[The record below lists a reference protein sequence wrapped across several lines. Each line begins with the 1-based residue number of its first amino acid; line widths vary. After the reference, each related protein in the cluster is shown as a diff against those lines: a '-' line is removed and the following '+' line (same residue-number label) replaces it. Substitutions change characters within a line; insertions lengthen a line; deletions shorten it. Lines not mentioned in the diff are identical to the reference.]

1 MAWIRRWPVWSLRR
15 PAVVMVIV
23 IEVVTA
29 LVTAAVVLRLPIHRH
44 DWVIFAVLGVGSILH
59 MELVRGVERIREGTR
74 AHTPHM
80 DLKSVWTFAGLLL
93 LPPALS
99 IGLVV
104 VTCLHNR
111 LRVDTLQT
119 FRWLYSSCVVVLA
132 SEASAAVLY
141 AGLPAGLYPGLPT
154 SWNGVAV
161 IILAGAMR
169 WLVNLALVV
178 AIIFMSSPKVTSR
191 DATGGFDN
199 NLVEMAGLALGA
211 VAALVMVHD
220 PWFLVLILPPLL
232 VLHRS
237 LLLRKYELASRVD
250 SKTGLSNAMHW
261 SELARGELARAERQQ
276 TAAGVLMLDLDH
288 FKRVNDTYG
297 HLTGDAVLKAV
308 SEALRKES
316 RDYDLVG
323 RFGGEEFMIL
333 TPNIDP
339 LDLGSVAERFR
350 RCIGN
355 ISVTSPDTHEQVTVT
370 ASAGVAAYPQSGC
383 DLDEL
388 LLAADAALYRAKED
402 GRNRSCFA
410 PSASADRLPRARQP
424 EEQ

>member
-1 MAWIRRWPVWSLRR
+1 
-15 PAVVMVIV
+15 
-23 IEVVTA
+23 
-29 LVTAAVVLRLPIHRH
+29 
-44 DWVIFAVLGVGSILH
+44 
-59 MELVRGVERIREGTR
+59 
-74 AHTPHM
+74 
-80 DLKSVWTFAGLLL
+80 
-93 LPPALS
+93 
-99 IGLVV
+99 
-104 VTCLHNR
+104 
-111 LRVDTLQT
+111 
-119 FRWLYSSCVVVLA
+119 
-132 SEASAAVLY
+132 
-141 AGLPAGLYPGLPT
+141 
-154 SWNGVAV
+154 
-161 IILAGAMR
+161 
-169 WLVNLALVV
+169 
-178 AIIFMSSPKVTSR
+178 MSSPKVTSR

>member
-1 MAWIRRWPVWSLRR
+1 M
-15 PAVVMVIV
+15 MVIV
-23 IEVVTA
+23 VEFVTA
-29 LVTAAVVLRLPIHRH
+29 LVTAAFVTRLPIHQH
-44 DWVIFAVLGVGSILH
+44 DLIIFGVLAVGSVLH

-74 AHTPHM
+74 AHTPHT

-104 VTCLHNR
+104 VTCLHQR
-111 LRVDTLQT
+111 LRVNQLQT
-119 FRWLYSSCVVVLA
+119 FRWLYNTAVIALS
-132 SEASAAVLY
+132 SEAAAAVLY
-141 AGLPAGLYPGLPT
+141 AGLPAGDYPGLPA
-154 SWNGVAV
+154 SWTGVAV
-161 IILAGAMR
+161 IILAAAMR

-178 AIIFMSSPKVTSR
+178 AIIFLSSPKVTSR
-191 DATGGFDN
+191 DATGGFDT

-211 VAALVMVHD
+211 VAALVIEHD

-288 FKRVNDTYG
+288 FKRINDTYG

-308 SEALRKES
+308 ADALRREC

-333 TPNIDP
+333 TPNIDAT
-339 LDLGSVAERFR
+339 DLNSIAERFR

-355 ISVTSPDTHEQVTVT
+355 LSVTSPDTREQVTVT
-370 ASAGVAAYPQSGC
+370 ASAGVVVYPQGGS

-388 LLAADAALYRAKED
+388 LLAADAALYRAKES
-402 GRNRSCFA
+402 GRNQTCCA
-410 PSASADRLPRARQP
+410 PARTP
-424 EEQ
+424 APPAEEL